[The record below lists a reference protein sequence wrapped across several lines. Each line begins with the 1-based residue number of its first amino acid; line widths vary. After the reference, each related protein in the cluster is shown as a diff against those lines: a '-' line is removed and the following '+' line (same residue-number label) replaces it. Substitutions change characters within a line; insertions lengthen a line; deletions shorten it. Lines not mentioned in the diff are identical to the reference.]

1 MKILHLESYN
11 YSKESLKLL
20 ENSFNLVSIEFKSQK
35 DLNMHL
41 EKNQY
46 DIIFTRLGLSINKE
60 IIKLQ
65 KKLKFIVTP
74 TTGLNHIDFE
84 YAKTRDVNV
93 ISLKGETEFLMSVR
107 STAEH
112 TWGLLLSA
120 VRNIPR
126 AFDQVK
132 KNLWDRSKLYAYEL
146 DSKTIGIIGYGRLG
160 KIVSGYAHAFNMNI
174 IINDIRNI
182 SNETLYDEKTVDI
195 DFLLENSDVICLMI
209 NYEESNIDFMDKLKF
224 LKMKK
229 NSIFINTA
237 RGELV
242 NEDALL
248 FSLENKKIY
257 FAATDVLK
265 EDSIWNSKSK
275 ISSKLI
281 EYSKLNNNLI
291 ITPHIG
297 GYGDL
302 SIKRTRDFIT
312 NKFLKIIKN
321 ETNNYS

>member
-11 YSKESLKLL
+11 YSKERLKLL
-20 ENSFNLVSIEFKSQK
+20 GNNFNLICKEFKSQK
-35 DLNMHL
+35 DLIFHL

-132 KNLWDRSKLYAYEL
+132 KK
-146 DSKTIGIIGYGRLG
+146 
-160 KIVSGYAHAFNMNI
+160 
-174 IINDIRNI
+174 
-182 SNETLYDEKTVDI
+182 
-195 DFLLENSDVICLMI
+195 
-209 NYEESNIDFMDKLKF
+209 FMGQK
-224 LKMKK
+224 
-229 NSIFINTA
+229 
-237 RGELV
+237 
-242 NEDALL
+242 
-248 FSLENKKIY
+248 
-257 FAATDVLK
+257 
-265 EDSIWNSKSK
+265 
-275 ISSKLI
+275 
-281 EYSKLNNNLI
+281 
-291 ITPHIG
+291 
-297 GYGDL
+297 
-302 SIKRTRDFIT
+302 
-312 NKFLKIIKN
+312 
-321 ETNNYS
+321 